1 MGTSTEDKKELSNY
15 VSFSPKL
22 IFILMLV
29 GIIGGSLYVL
39 TCHGIIFSSKPS
51 LINGGAVG
59 IIFMLMDIAAST
71 GLIYI
76 LKAALSAYGK
86 PMNRLLWWLISLNVI
101 SSILES
107 INSNLKIPF
116 ESMVSTAEFVLWIIV
131 AVSLRKNRGKYA
143 RILGNIILIS
153 ITVVFCYAFLKG
165 SCFNLITGLRNE
177 VPMPLSNVIS
187 FVDETLPIVFNS
199 VLYLSFGLTLMP
211 IKKDESN

>member
-1 MGTSTEDKKELSNY
+1 MGASAEDKKELSNY

-22 IFILMLV
+22 IFILMMA
-29 GIIGGSLYVL
+29 GMIGGTLYVL
-39 TCHGIIFSSKPS
+39 TCHGFIFSSKPS
-51 LINGGAVG
+51 LIIGGTVG

-86 PMNRLLWWLISLNVI
+86 PMNRLLWWLISLNII
-101 SSILES
+101 SSILEG

-153 ITVVFCYAFLKG
+153 ITVVFCYVFLKG
-165 SCFNLITGLRNE
+165 SCFNLITGLGNE

-187 FVDETLPIVFNS
+187 FVDEALPMVFNS
-199 VLYLSFGLTLMP
+199 VLYLSIGLTLMP